1 MRPPEEGNDAA
12 SLKAEQI
19 ARVRFLDVHVN
30 KSLYLNNFKKNIS
43 PVFMSILKQYYVNNY

>member
-12 SLKAEQI
+12 SLKAKQI
-19 ARVRFLDVHVN
+19 AHVRFLDVHVN

-43 PVFMSILKQYYVNNY
+43 PVFMGILKQYYVNNY

>member
-12 SLKAEQI
+12 SLKAKQI
-19 ARVRFLDVHVN
+19 AHVRFLDVHVN
-30 KSLYLNNFKKNIS
+30 KSLYFNNFKKNIS